1 MKVKFKSFSSG
12 SCGNCYFLGI
22 FNDGPAGEGTH
33 CEAGI
38 LIDAGVSPRRLKKL
52 LQEEGMSFDDFSAML
67 ITHDHLD
74 HIRSLGSYCKYLQ
87 KPVWTTPTL
96 IKALSGHFMTGTWLG
111 GVKRKLDEGW
121 NDIVPGRIKARAF
134 EVPHD
139 ATQTV
144 GYAIMLDDYRFV
156 IMTDVGA
163 VPAEALDYA
172 RQADTVV
179 IESNYD
185 LEMLRHG
192 PYPKDLQDRICQGHG
207 HLSNAECAAA
217 ISIFAHDG
225 LKNIFLCH
233 LSEHNNTPELA
244 LGTTRPSVPEGIRL
258 EALPRQTPSE
268 LFEL

>member
-1 MKVKFKSFSSG
+1 MKVKFMSMSSG

-22 FNDGPAGEGTH
+22 FNEDTGGG

-52 LQEEGMSFDDFSAML
+52 LPAEGLSFDDFSAML

-74 HIRSLGSYCKYLQ
+74 HIRSLGSYCKYL
-87 KPVWTTPTL
+87 KIPVWTTPTL
-96 IKALSGHFMTGTWLG
+96 IKTLSGHFMTGTWLG
-111 GVKRKLDEGW
+111 GVRRELKDGW
-121 NDIVPGRIKARAF
+121 NDIVPGRIKARCF

-144 GYAIMLDDYRFV
+144 GYAIMLDNYKFV
-156 IMTDVGA
+156 IMTDLGSVTR
-163 VPAEALDYA
+163 EAIDFA
-172 RQADTVV
+172 KQADTVV

-185 LEMLRHG
+185 LQMLREG
-192 PYPKDLQDRICQGHG
+192 PYPKELQDRICQGHG
-207 HLSNAECAAA
+207 HLSNEECARA
-217 ISIFAHDG
+217 IAEFSHDG
-225 LKNIFLCH
+225 LKNVFLCH

-244 LGTTRPSVPEGIRL
+244 LCTALPSVPDGVRL
-258 EALPRQTPSE
+258 EALPRQTPSK

>member
-1 MKVKFKSFSSG
+1 MQVKFMSFSSG

-22 FNDGPAGEGTH
+22 FGEGVDGDACR
-33 CEAGI
+33 CEAGV

-52 LQEEGMSFDDFSAML
+52 LQAEGLSFDDFSSML
-67 ITHDHLD
+67 VTHDHLD

-87 KPVWTTPTL
+87 IPVWSTPTL

-111 GVKRKLDEGW
+111 GVKRNLSEGW
-121 NDIVPGRIKARAF
+121 NEIVPGRIKARFF

-144 GYAIMLDDYRFV
+144 GYAIILDDYKFV
-156 IMTDVGA
+156 IMTDIGSMTQ
-163 VPAEALDYA
+163 EALDYA

-192 PYPKDLQDRICQGHG
+192 PYPKDLQDRICMGHG
-207 HLSNAECAAA
+207 HLSNEHCAAA
-217 ISIFAHDG
+217 VEAFRHDN
-225 LKNIFLCH
+225 LRNIFLCH

-244 LGTTRPSVPEGIRL
+244 LDTVRPAVPEGVRL
-258 EALPRQTPSE
+258 VALPRQTPSQ

>member
-1 MKVKFKSFSSG
+1 MKVKFKSLSSG
-12 SCGNCYFLGI
+12 SCGNCYFLGLFDDI
-22 FNDGPAGEGTH
+22 ENR

-52 LQEEGMSFDDFSAML
+52 LQEEGLSFDDVSAML

-74 HIRSLGSYCKYLQ
+74 HIRSLGSYCKYL
-87 KPVWTTPTL
+87 KIPVWSTPTL
-96 IKALSGHFMTGTWLG
+96 IKALSGHMMTGTWLG

-121 NDIVPGRIKARAF
+121 NEIVPGHIRARWF

-144 GYAIMLDDYRFV
+144 GYAIMLDDCKFV
-156 IMTDVGA
+156 IMTDMGA
-163 VPAEALDYA
+163 MTREALDYA
-172 RQADTVV
+172 RQAGTVV

-185 LEMLRHG
+185 PEMLRNG
-192 PYPKDLQDRICQGHG
+192 PYPKDLQDRICLGHG
-207 HLSNAECAAA
+207 HLSNDECAAA
-217 ISIFAHDG
+217 ISEFSHDG

-244 LGTTRPSVPEGIRL
+244 LSSAGRSVPDGVRL

-268 LFEL
+268 LFTL